1 MDRIYNIEDA
11 IKKAKKSVKYYEVRI
26 QAWESVKRVKTKTG
40 ADFKIL
46 SKNFENCSFDVEY
59 SFYKIK
65 VHFIDENGAHNS
77 DYINLNANCYQDEK
91 NTADQVEAAINELI
105 EKYINWSETDKK
117 GLENIEKQLQAIR
130 PQLDELKKAI
140 EDAKKTNTHYIMQ
153 SYIKNYLYILND

>member
-26 QAWESVKRVKTKTG
+26 QAWENVKRVKTKTG

-46 SKNFENCSFDVEY
+46 SKNFINCTFCADIFGNKIRVYFRDEEGASCYDDIGL
-59 SFYKIK
+59 YK
-65 VHFIDENGAHNS
+65 
-77 DYINLNANCYQDEK
+77 NCYQDEK
-91 NTADQVEAAINELI
+91 NTAVQVEAAINELI
-105 EKYINWSETDKK
+105 EKYKNWLETDKK

>member
-26 QAWESVKRVKTKTG
+26 QAWENVKRVKTKTG

-46 SKNFENCSFDVEY
+46 SKNFENCSFCKRFGDDRCEVY
-59 SFYKIK
+59 FR
-65 VHFIDENGAHNS
+65 DENGS
-77 DYINLNANCYQDEK
+77 YCESWITLNANCYEEAKDTPDK
-91 NTADQVEAAINELI
+91 LEAAINNLI
-105 EKYINWSETDKK
+105 AQYKEQKEKNIK

-130 PQLDELKKAI
+130 PQLDALKKAI